1 MKARGKRGTGSRCR
15 EAGNA
20 ASGQDRAGIRCG
32 ILLDVLVKPHD
43 LTALQC
49 KILLFALGK
58 EILPGAL
65 AGKLQ
70 SCGLLCKGVIKLHVL
85 KALGGALLCLC
96 GLFGFLLGFQ
106 LCRCRLVQLV
116 QQRGEPL
123 RVGRV
128 QQVKESCVIAF
139 GLAMIFTGCAALFLL
154 HGLFTLLHG
163 GFPLIQS
170 GCTLVLFGCACLYSI
185 QSFADDVVYFF
196 LGEHLLSGAV
206 SLRLSVCLL
215 GGVRGVVVGHGDFLS
230 RPVTCGRYSDG
241 CAICQFYDVGG
252 AAISTNTGQNC
263 TKNRHREPPKRFPCA
278 LSANRS
284 ARRYSM
290 PYSLL
295 YHIYRGMVNRFTW
308 CYAVFPVL

>member
-1 MKARGKRGTGSRCR
+1 M
-15 EAGNA
+15 
-20 ASGQDRAGIRCG
+20 
-32 ILLDVLVKPHD
+32 
-43 LTALQC
+43 
-49 KILLFALGK
+49 
-58 EILPGAL
+58 
-65 AGKLQ
+65 
-70 SCGLLCKGVIKLHVL
+70 L

-106 LCRCRLVQLV
+106 ICRCRLVQLV

-196 LGEHLLSGAV
+196 LGEHLPGGAV
-206 SLRLSVCLL
+206 FLRLSGIFLL

-230 RPVTCGRYSDG
+230 RPLTCGRYSDVSIEKG
-241 CAICQFYDVGG
+241 
-252 AAISTNTGQNC
+252 TE
-263 TKNRHREPPKRFPCA
+263 KRLKRFPCA

-295 YHIYRGMVNRFTW
+295 YHICRGMVNYFAW
-308 CYAVFPVL
+308 CDAAFPVL